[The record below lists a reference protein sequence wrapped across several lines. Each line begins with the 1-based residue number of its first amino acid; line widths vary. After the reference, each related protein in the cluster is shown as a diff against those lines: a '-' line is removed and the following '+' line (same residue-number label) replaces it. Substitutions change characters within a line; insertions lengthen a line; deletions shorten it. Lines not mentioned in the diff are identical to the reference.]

1 MKVWYLKSSRHL
13 FWIVLVVALVV
24 RLPFL
29 FFTADDAF
37 ITYRHVTNLL
47 SGDGLVYNPG
57 ELVLGASSPLYAMAL
72 AALGLGGLD
81 FILWGKLLGIVAGS
95 LACVLLYRILRCEV
109 GEETA
114 LLAGLLGALSPYL
127 VVWSASGMETGT
139 ALLLALLTIDMYR
152 QNKMVPTG
160 IFLGLSILT
169 RFDAGLLGFVLCC
182 HYGMKERRFPIE
194 LIASACSVVTPWLAF
209 SLAYYGMLLPN
220 SLVAKFLVYKGTSEV
235 TPLVEKLGVFF
246 GKPDKFGFSL
256 LVIWGYIRI
265 FRTKKTSL
273 FLLGFWS
280 LLHLC
285 SLLLSEGCMF
295 AWYYCPVFPGYVAL
309 GAWGV
314 VDLCDRFASR
324 VRQHPKTLFLATLL
338 FLVLLQSFR
347 LIHSWKLHQ
356 EIQAEMT
363 QVHKQIGLWLKDKSQ
378 PKDTILVGDIGYI
391 GYYSERHILDWM
403 GLVSP
408 KVIPY
413 HKNGIPEKVVL
424 DFRPEYIVLG
434 EYDYLFPLL
443 TNQNWFSRMYQQAQV
458 FSEGSQVYHIWEMRS
473 NDPGGL

>member
-1 MKVWYLKSSRHL
+1 
-13 FWIVLVVALVV
+13 
-24 RLPFL
+24 
-29 FFTADDAF
+29 
-37 ITYRHVTNLL
+37 
-47 SGDGLVYNPG
+47 
-57 ELVLGASSPLYAMAL
+57 
-72 AALGLGGLD
+72 
-81 FILWGKLLGIVAGS
+81 
-95 LACVLLYRILRCEV
+95 
-109 GEETA
+109 
-114 LLAGLLGALSPYL
+114 
-127 VVWSASGMETGT
+127 
-139 ALLLALLTIDMYR
+139 
-152 QNKMVPTG
+152 
-160 IFLGLSILT
+160 
-169 RFDAGLLGFVLCC
+169 
-182 HYGMKERRFPIE
+182 
-194 LIASACSVVTPWLAF
+194 
-209 SLAYYGMLLPN
+209 
-220 SLVAKFLVYKGTSEV
+220 
-235 TPLVEKLGVFF
+235 
-246 GKPDKFGFSL
+246 
-256 LVIWGYIRI
+256 
-265 FRTKKTSL
+265 
-273 FLLGFWS
+273 
-280 LLHLC
+280 
-285 SLLLSEGCMF
+285 
-295 AWYYCPVFPGYVAL
+295 VAL